1 MRKALV
7 AVLVIVMV
15 SVAAVSYAHMRGG
28 YGGDYG
34 GGYGMMRG
42 GEEVD
47 QKKLDETYDL
57 RKTLHDKKFEY
68 REARIKGDE
77 DKLEALEKEIEK
89 LKEEIYE
96 KTGMTRGGKE
106 VDQKK
111 LDETYDLRKTL
122 HDKKFEYR
130 EVRRKGDKDKLEA
143 LEKEIEKLKEEIYE
157 KTGITGKKGKRGKKY
172 GRRGYGP
179 RGGYDSGGYGGGYG
193 DCGGPGYGGQG
204 GRGGGPGYGYGDC
217 GCGGP
222 GGWR

>member
-28 YGGDYG
+28 G
-34 GGYGMMRG
+34 GGYGSGYGMSRG
-42 GEEVD
+42 GNEVD

-57 RKTLHDKKFEY
+57 RKTFHDKKFEY
-68 REARIKGDE
+68 REALRKGDE
-77 DKLEALEKEIEK
+77 EKLEALEKEIEK
-89 LKEEIYE
+89 LKEELYE

-111 LDETYDLRKTL
+111 LDETYDLRKKL

-130 EVRRKGDKDKLEA
+130 EARRKGDKEKLEA
-143 LEKEIEKLKEEIYE
+143 LEKEIEKLKEEFYE

-179 RGGYDSGGYGGGYG
+179 RGGYDSGGYG

-204 GRGGGPGYGYGDC
+204 GRDSGPGYGDC

>member
-1 MRKALV
+1 MRKVLV
-7 AVLVIVMV
+7 ALLVIVMV
-15 SVAAVSYAHMRGG
+15 SVAAVSYAQMRGG
-28 YGGDYG
+28 YGGPGGG

-47 QKKLDETYDL
+47 EKTLDETYDL

-68 REARIKGDE
+68 REAMRKGDE
-77 DKLEALEKEIEK
+77 DKLEALQKELHK
-89 LKEEIYE
+89 LKDELYE
-96 KTGMTRGGKE
+96 KAGITRGGKE

-130 EVRRKGDKDKLEA
+130 EARRKGDEDKLEA
-143 LEKEIEKLKEEIYE
+143 LEKEIEKLKEEFYE
-157 KTGITGKKGKRGKKY
+157 KTGMTGKKGKYGKRH

-179 RGGYDSGGYGGGYG
+179 RGGYDSGGYGG
-193 DCGGPGYGGQG
+193 PGYGSQG

-222 GGWR
+222 GGSR